1 MIKLC
6 ICFVIVIYQITHAIN
21 FHPLP
26 KSFTNTIRL
35 SPTYGVFKFKNINLT
50 SAGGTQKDSYEVI
63 GLGLKWGPSFKG
75 WLIDYGIS
83 QSALIQAAGS
93 DYVKT
98 TMALDMFKL
107 RVFFPLVEDQS
118 SLISL
123 LGSFGRFTGNYMVIT
138 QSESNGISQLKQR
151 FVGGVL
157 FDLGVGF
164 NYKVNPEWDIFLQ
177 VLYQWS
183 FDETITNVL
192 GNTSSDP
199 MIDMTGAM
207 LQLGTALRL

>member
-1 MIKLC
+1 MIKMSISFMIILYH
-6 ICFVIVIYQITHAIN
+6 IIHAIN

-35 SPTYGVFKFKNINLT
+35 SQSYGVFKFKNINLT
-50 SAGGTQKDSYEVI
+50 AAGGTQKDSYEII

-83 QSALIQAAGS
+83 QSALIQSAGS
-93 DYVKT
+93 DLVKT

-107 RVFFPLVEDQS
+107 RGFFPLIEDQS

-123 LGSFGRFTGNYMVIT
+123 FGSFGRFTGNYMVVT
-138 QSESNGISQLKQR
+138 QSESDGITQLKQR

-164 NYKVNPEWDIFLQ
+164 NYKINPEWDVFLQ

-183 FDETITNVL
+183 IDETITDIL
-192 GNTSSDP
+192 GSASSDP
-199 MIDMTGAM
+199 RVDMTGAM